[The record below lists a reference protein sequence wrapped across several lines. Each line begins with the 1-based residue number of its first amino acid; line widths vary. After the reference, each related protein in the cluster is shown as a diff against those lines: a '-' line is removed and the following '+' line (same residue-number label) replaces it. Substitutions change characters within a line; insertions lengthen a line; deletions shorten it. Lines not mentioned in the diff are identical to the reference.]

1 VRKTA
6 LVLLGALVLPAFV
19 SSSPAEARYWRGG
32 WGGGYWGGGF
42 GPAIAAPLIAGAVI
56 GGLATSAYAYG
67 PGYYGVAGPYGY
79 YPGPYGYYPANAYQT
94 YPNCTYGET
103 YRCNY
108 PAYGGRYGYW

>member
-32 WGGGYWGGGF
+32 YWGGGF
-42 GPAIAAPLIAGAVI
+42 GPAIVAPLIAGAII

-67 PGYYGVAGPYGY
+67 PGYYGVPGPYGY
-79 YPGPYGYYPANAYQT
+79 YPGAYGYYPANAYQT
-94 YPNCTYGET
+94 YPSCADGQT

-108 PAYGGRYGYW
+108 PAYGGRYGSWW

>member
-6 LVLLGALVLPAFV
+6 LVLLGALTLTAIV
-19 SSSPAEARYWRGG
+19 SPGPAEARYWRGG
-32 WGGGYWGGGF
+32 YWGGGF
-42 GPAIAAPLIAGAVI
+42 GPGIAAPLIAGAVI

-67 PGYYGVAGPYGY
+67 PGPYGY
-79 YPGPYGYYPANAYQT
+79 YPGPYGYYSGPYNAYQT

-108 PAYGGRYGYW
+108 PAYGGYRYGPW